1 MMKTTQA
8 QPVPTVTPTPSFGG
22 GSPAEEPM
30 RNFGFAV
37 AAYVVLWCVLM
48 GFVVLSARRQRRLD
62 ARLDELE
69 RALAKRDG
77 AS

>member
-1 MMKTTQA
+1 MTHQA
-8 QPVPTVTPTPSFGG
+8 QPVPTVTPTPAFGG
-22 GSPAEEPM
+22 GPAAEEPM

-48 GFVVLSARRQRRLD
+48 GFVMLTSRRQRRLD
-62 ARLDELE
+62 ERLDELE

-77 AS
+77 AA

>member
-1 MMKTTQA
+1 MTYQTA
-8 QPVPTVTPTPSFGG
+8 QPVPTQTPTPAFGG
-22 GSPAEEPM
+22 GASAEDPM

-48 GFVVLSARRQRRLD
+48 GFVMLSARRQKKLD
-62 ARLDELE
+62 ERLDELE

-77 AS
+77 AA

>member
-1 MMKTTQA
+1 MTHQA
-8 QPVPTVTPTPSFGG
+8 QPVPTVTPTPAFGG
-22 GSPAEEPM
+22 AASSQDPM

-48 GFVVLSARRQRRLD
+48 GFVMLSARRQRRLD
-62 ARLDELE
+62 ERLDELE

-77 AS
+77 GS